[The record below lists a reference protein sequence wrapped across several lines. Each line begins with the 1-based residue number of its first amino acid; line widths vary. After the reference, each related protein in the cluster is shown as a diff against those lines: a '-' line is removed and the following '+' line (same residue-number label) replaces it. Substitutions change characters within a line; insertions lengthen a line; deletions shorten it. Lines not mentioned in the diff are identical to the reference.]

1 MNPLLMLL
9 LQQMA
14 GNQNTQQNPLMTLL
28 GGNQQQDPTQQ
39 LIALLGG
46 VTGQQSN
53 DINPQLLQMLMGNQ
67 QPQQNQN
74 GGIQQLMQLL
84 GNQQQQPQNQNTD
97 ISKLLEALNGQK
109 QEKTDLEKLAEMLG
123 GSSGKNENQDDDV
136 LARLQKQFNQ
146 KNEQEDSVA
155 ELSEAIE
162 FSHSFEK
169 FISENEEMLPD
180 WFDVNQVKE
189 DVEKW
194 AKTPVERSQGLAAAT
209 VRAFFKNE
217 EMMDLLEERDRKSVQ
232 EQVLKD
238 GIKSHE
244 IDRKM
249 AWPLIERAVFNK
261 TKLSEGGKEVP
272 TGKDES
278 AIQKY
283 SSIFE
288 QGQKSEPTESNAA

>member
-9 LQQMA
+9 LQQMT
-14 GNQNTQQNPLMTLL
+14 GNQNTQQNPLMALL

-53 DINPQLLQMLMGNQ
+53 DINPQLLQMLMGTQ

-84 GNQQQQPQNQNTD
+84 GGQQPQNQNSGD
-97 ISKLLEALNGQK
+97 LSKLLETLQGQK
-109 QEKTDLEKLAEMLG
+109 KEKTDLEKLAEMLS

-162 FSHSFEK
+162 FSHSFDK

>member
-14 GNQNTQQNPLMTLL
+14 GNQNTQQNPLMALL
-28 GGNQQQDPTQQ
+28 GGNQQQDSTQQ
-39 LIALLGG
+39 LISLLGG

-53 DINPQLLQMLMGNQ
+53 DINPQLLQMLMGTQ

-84 GNQQQQPQNQNTD
+84 GGQQPQNQNSGD
-97 ISKLLEALNGQK
+97 LSKLLETLQGQK
-109 QEKTDLEKLAEMLG
+109 KEKTDLEKLAEMLS

-162 FSHSFEK
+162 FSHSFDK

-288 QGQKSEPTESNAA
+288 QGQKSESTESNAA

>member
-9 LQQMA
+9 LQQMT
-14 GNQNTQQNPLMTLL
+14 GNQNTQQNPLMALL
-28 GGNQQQDPTQQ
+28 GGNQQRDPTQQ

-53 DINPQLLQMLMGNQ
+53 DINPQLLQMLMGTQ

-84 GNQQQQPQNQNTD
+84 GGQQPQNQNSGD
-97 ISKLLEALNGQK
+97 LSKLLETLQGQK
-109 QEKTDLEKLAEMLG
+109 KEKTDLEKLAEMLG

-162 FSHSFEK
+162 FSHSFDK